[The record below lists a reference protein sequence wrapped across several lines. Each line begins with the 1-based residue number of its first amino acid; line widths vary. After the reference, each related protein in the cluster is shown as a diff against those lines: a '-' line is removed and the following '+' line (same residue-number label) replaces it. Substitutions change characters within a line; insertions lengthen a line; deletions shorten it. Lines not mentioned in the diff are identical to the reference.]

1 MTKEGKDKEFLEYVI
16 KAIVNHPEDV
26 KIQRSIDERGV
37 LLSLKVNPKDVG
49 IVIGRKGQTVTAIR
63 TLLKIIGTREKAYVN
78 LRVELPEGRTERE
91 VEENLEV

>member
-1 MTKEGKDKEFLEYVI
+1 MAKDGKDKEFLEYVI
-16 KAIVNHPEDV
+16 KAIVNQPEDV

-37 LLSLKVNPKDVG
+37 LLNLKVNPKDVG

-78 LRVELPEGRTERE
+78 LRVELPEGRSERE